1 MVVVVII
8 FSNYTFAALNIW
20 SSGKR
25 ILLPIN
31 VTNISLWE
39 KRIHAMILLFSESW
53 QSFCHTKSFLQ
64 IWPKTS
70 GIIERKY
77 TTNRFSHGIFEEWI
91 DHVWWRIILIV
102 QWVSWG
108 VGLDFQESEFLWTKG
123 HKPSTNPVLFFLP
136 STLLKFP
143 PRMPERCYAPPSTVR
158 RNSCYWRLSR

>member
-1 MVVVVII
+1 MRNLEEMKAEAFDKTILANQKPRQHHQSAYGSMSVVII
-8 FSNYTFAALNIW
+8 LSNYTFAALNIW
-20 SSGKR
+20 SSRKR

-77 TTNRFSHGIFEEWI
+77 TTNRFSHGLFEERI
-91 DHVWWRIILIV
+91 DPM
-102 QWVSWG
+102 
-108 VGLDFQESEFLWTKG
+108 D
-123 HKPSTNPVLFFLP
+123 NP
-136 STLLKFP
+136 
-143 PRMPERCYAPPSTVR
+143 
-158 RNSCYWRLSR
+158 

>member
-1 MVVVVII
+1 MRNLEEMKAEAFDKTILANQKPRQHHPSAYGSMAVVII
-8 FSNYTFAALNIW
+8 LSNYTFAALNIW
-20 SSGKR
+20 SSRKR

-77 TTNRFSHGIFEEWI
+77 TTNRFSHGLFEERI
-91 DHVWWRIILIV
+91 DPM
-102 QWVSWG
+102 
-108 VGLDFQESEFLWTKG
+108 D
-123 HKPSTNPVLFFLP
+123 NP
-136 STLLKFP
+136 
-143 PRMPERCYAPPSTVR
+143 
-158 RNSCYWRLSR
+158 